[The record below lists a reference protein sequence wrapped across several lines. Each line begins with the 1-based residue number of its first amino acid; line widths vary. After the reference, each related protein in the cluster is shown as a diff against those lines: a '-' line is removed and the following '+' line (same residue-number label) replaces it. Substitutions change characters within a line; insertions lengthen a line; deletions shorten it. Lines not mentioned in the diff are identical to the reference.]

1 MTALRIAL
9 LWVFS
14 WSMLLVSLA
23 LVFCAYLPRRI
34 HVAMCNELQGFVVL
48 VAKSVRDVFGG

>member
-9 LWVFS
+9 LWVFA

-23 LVFCAYLPRRI
+23 LIFCAYLPRSI
-34 HVAMCNELQGFVVL
+34 HVAMCSELQGFVVL
-48 VAKSVRDVFGG
+48 VAKSVRGFFGG